1 MHRVGLGVDSHRFTD
16 KTVGK
21 SMVLGGVKIY
31 TDIMIKANSDGDVIL
46 HSICNAISQALGGG
60 SFSIRADKL
69 CQAGVVNSKYYV
81 DEFIQEMKDNGF
93 RLVNVGIN
101 IEAGKPRLEKY
112 GLKIRASV
120 AKILEIESSQ
130 VGLTITSGEGL
141 SDCGKGLGIM
151 SSVVVLLE
159 GNG

>member
-81 DEFIQEMKDNGF
+81 DEIIQEMKDNGF
-93 RLVNVGIN
+93 R
-101 IEAGKPRLEKY
+101 
-112 GLKIRASV
+112 
-120 AKILEIESSQ
+120 
-130 VGLTITSGEGL
+130 
-141 SDCGKGLGIM
+141 
-151 SSVVVLLE
+151 
-159 GNG
+159 